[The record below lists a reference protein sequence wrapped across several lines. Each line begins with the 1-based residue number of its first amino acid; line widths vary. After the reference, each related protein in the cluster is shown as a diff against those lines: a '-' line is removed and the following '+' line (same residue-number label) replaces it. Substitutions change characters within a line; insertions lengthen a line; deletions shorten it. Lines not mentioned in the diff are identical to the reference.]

1 MSKFILNIYQLRV
14 HQFVA
19 TKLADDN
26 KDDVRY
32 LKTLH
37 YLYIRTMK
45 LSSDMGEFIKDSND
59 DLLAK
64 LTQNMFAK
72 QLSTYIDTEL
82 RCFDFICAMELKK
95 FYDSKN
101 HQKKQ
106 TERFQDLKR
115 DMQAMIS
122 ARTNINI
129 VQIDNYGGET
139 FLSEEL
145 AINLLQEASA
155 AFERCSVLSK
165 EADTP
170 VNIIKIA
177 DILLKYLLSDH
188 CDYAIDLGIQAIPI
202 ADTKSQPQIFFF
214 DVVQKTNTIVHLLE
228 KTYNA
233 SIIPYVRTTAKYSDC
248 MQKKRFCTES
258 IENKL
263 DNGLDRSLN
272 SICNWVK
279 IYLQSEQKK
288 TDFKP
293 ESDIDTV
300 ASNACSAVTQH
311 IKNCIAQIKKTIDGD
326 NLNEVLQELGIRF
339 HRVIYEHLLQYQYNT
354 LGAMVA
360 ICDVNEYRKCVRKL
374 GDTLVSQLFDILHAL
389 CNLLLVKHENLQ
401 EVCSGETLNYLD
413 KTVVLNFIQLR
424 SDYKAIKPITATL
437 KAY

>member
-1 MSKFILNIYQLRV
+1 MTLANFQINYHRGKDVFESVLPLCRQHYAIIKEVFAFPDQVMSKFILNIYQLRIN
-14 HQFVA
+14 QFVA
-19 TKLADDN
+19 TKLNDDS
-26 KDDVRY
+26 KDDMRY

-37 YLYIRTMK
+37 YLYLRTMK
-45 LSSDMGEFIKDSND
+45 LSSDMKEFIKDSND

-64 LTQNMFAK
+64 LTQNMFARH
-72 QLSTYIDTEL
+72 LATYIETEL
-82 RCFDFICAMELKK
+82 RCFDGICAGELKK
-95 FYDSKN
+95 FYDGKN

-155 AFERCSVLSK
+155 ALERCSVLSK

-177 DILLKYLLSDH
+177 DLLLKYLLTDH
-188 CDYAIDLGIQAIPI
+188 CDYAVDLGIQAIPI
-202 ADTKSQPQIFFF
+202 ADTKSPPQIYFF
-214 DVVQKTNTIVHLLE
+214 DVVQKTNTMVHLLE

-233 SIIPYVRTTAKYSDC
+233 NIIPYVRTTSKYSDC
-248 MQKKRFCTES
+248 MQKKRFCMES
-258 IENKL
+258 IESKL

-272 SICNWVK
+272 SICNWLK

-300 ASNACSAVTQH
+300 ASNACSAVCQH
-311 IKNCIAQIKKTIDGD
+311 INSCIAQIKKTIDGG
-326 NLNEVLQELGIRF
+326 NLTEVLQELGIRF

-354 LGAMVA
+354 L
-360 ICDVNEYRKCVRKL
+360 
-374 GDTLVSQLFDILHAL
+374 
-389 CNLLLVKHENLQ
+389 
-401 EVCSGETLNYLD
+401 
-413 KTVVLNFIQLR
+413 
-424 SDYKAIKPITATL
+424 
-437 KAY
+437 

>member
-1 MSKFILNIYQLRV
+1 MPLCRQHYEIIKQVFSSPDQVISKFILNIYQLRI
-14 HQFVA
+14 HQFVS
-19 TKLADDN
+19 TKLADDS
-26 KDDVRY
+26 KDDVKY

-45 LSSDMGEFIKDSND
+45 LSSDLTEFIKDSND

-72 QLSTYIDTEL
+72 HLTKYIETEL
-82 RCFDFICAMELKK
+82 RCFDNTCALELRK

-115 DMQAMIS
+115 DMQAIIS

-145 AINLLQEASA
+145 AINLLQEAAA
-155 AFERCSVLSK
+155 AFDRCSVLSK
-165 EADTP
+165 DADTP
-170 VNIIKIA
+170 TNIIRLA
-177 DILLKYLLSDH
+177 DILLKYLLSEH
-188 CDYAIDLGIQAIPI
+188 CDYAVELGVQSIPI
-202 ADTKSQPQIFFF
+202 ADTKSAPQIYFF
-214 DVVQKTNTIVHLLE
+214 DIVQRTNTMIHLLE

-233 SIIPYVRTTAKYSDC
+233 NIMPYVISTSRYIDC
-248 MQKKRFCTES
+248 MQKKRFCMES

-263 DNGLDRSLN
+263 DHGLDRALN
-272 SICNWVK
+272 SICNWIK

-300 ASNACSAVTQH
+300 ASSACSTVCQH
-311 IKNCIAQIKKTIDGD
+311 FNVCIAQIKKSIDGE
-326 NLNEVLQELGIRF
+326 NLTEVLQELGIRF

-354 LGAMVA
+354 L
-360 ICDVNEYRKCVRKL
+360 
-374 GDTLVSQLFDILHAL
+374 
-389 CNLLLVKHENLQ
+389 
-401 EVCSGETLNYLD
+401 
-413 KTVVLNFIQLR
+413 
-424 SDYKAIKPITATL
+424 
-437 KAY
+437 

>member
-1 MSKFILNIYQLRV
+1 VK
-14 HQFVA
+14 
-19 TKLADDN
+19 
-26 KDDVRY
+26 Y

-37 YLYIRTMK
+37 YLYLRTNK
-45 LSSDMGEFIKDSND
+45 LSSDLGEFIKDSND

-72 QLSTYIDTEL
+72 HLVNYIEVEL
-82 RCFDFICAMELKK
+82 RCFDNICAMELRK
-95 FYDSKN
+95 FYDGKN

-115 DMQAMIS
+115 DMQAIIS

-145 AINLLQEASA
+145 AINLLQESA
-155 AFERCSVLSK
+155 AAFDRCSVLSK

-170 VNIIKIA
+170 SNIIKLA
-177 DILLKYLLSDH
+177 DILLKYLLTEH
-188 CDYAIDLGIQAIPI
+188 CDYAVDLGIQSIPI
-202 ADTKSQPQIFFF
+202 ADTKSAPQIYFF
-214 DVVQKTNTIVHLLE
+214 DVVQKTNTMIHLMD

-233 SIIPYVRTTAKYSDC
+233 NIVPYVISTSKYADAMS
-248 MQKKRFCTES
+248 KKRFCMES

-263 DNGLDRSLN
+263 DTGLDRALN

-300 ASNACSAVTQH
+300 ASSACSAVCQH
-311 IKNCIAQIKKTIDGD
+311 INVCIAQIKKTIDGE
-326 NLNEVLQELGIRF
+326 NLTEVLQELGVRF

-354 LGAMVA
+354 L
-360 ICDVNEYRKCVRKL
+360 
-374 GDTLVSQLFDILHAL
+374 
-389 CNLLLVKHENLQ
+389 
-401 EVCSGETLNYLD
+401 
-413 KTVVLNFIQLR
+413 
-424 SDYKAIKPITATL
+424 
-437 KAY
+437 

>member
-1 MSKFILNIYQLRV
+1 
-14 HQFVA
+14 
-19 TKLADDN
+19 
-26 KDDVRY
+26 
-32 LKTLH
+32 
-37 YLYIRTMK
+37 
-45 LSSDMGEFIKDSND
+45 
-59 DLLAK
+59 
-64 LTQNMFAK
+64 
-72 QLSTYIDTEL
+72 
-82 RCFDFICAMELKK
+82 MELKK

>member
-1 MSKFILNIYQLRV
+1 MAQTTENIEKMKDLAKIMSQFKGYNQCVDVYIEQSQATNYIRGKDVFEGIMPLCRQHYAIIKQVFASPDQVMSKFILNIYQLRI
-14 HQFVA
+14 HQYVA
-19 TKLADDN
+19 TKLVDDSKN
-26 KDDVRY
+26 DVRY

-37 YLYIRTMK
+37 YLYVRTMK
-45 LSSDMGEFIKDSND
+45 LSNDMKEFIKDSND
-59 DLLAK
+59 DLLSK
-64 LTQNMFAK
+64 LTQNMFSK
-72 QLSTYIDTEL
+72 HLSTYIDTEL
-82 RCFDFICAMELKK
+82 RCFDAICSGELRK

-115 DMQAMIS
+115 DMQAIIS

-165 EADTP
+165 DVDTST
-170 VNIIKIA
+170 NIIKIA
-177 DILLKYLLSDH
+177 DLLLKYLLTDH
-188 CDYAIDLGIQAIPI
+188 CDYAVDLGIQSIPI
-202 ADTKSQPQIFFF
+202 ADTKSPPQIYFF
-214 DVVQKTNTIVHLLE
+214 DIVQKTNTIVHLLE

-233 SIIPYVRTTAKYSDC
+233 NIIPYVRAMKYSDC
-248 MQKKRFCTES
+248 IAKKRFCMSS

-263 DNGLDRSLN
+263 DNGLDRALS

-300 ASNACSAVTQH
+300 ASGACSTVCQY
-311 IKNCIAQIKKTIDGD
+311 INQCIAQIKKTIDGE
-326 NLNEVLQELGIRF
+326 NLTEVLQELGIRF
-339 HRVIYEHLLQYQYNT
+339 HRVIYEHLQQYQYNT
-354 LGAMVA
+354 L
-360 ICDVNEYRKCVRKL
+360 
-374 GDTLVSQLFDILHAL
+374 
-389 CNLLLVKHENLQ
+389 
-401 EVCSGETLNYLD
+401 
-413 KTVVLNFIQLR
+413 
-424 SDYKAIKPITATL
+424 
-437 KAY
+437 